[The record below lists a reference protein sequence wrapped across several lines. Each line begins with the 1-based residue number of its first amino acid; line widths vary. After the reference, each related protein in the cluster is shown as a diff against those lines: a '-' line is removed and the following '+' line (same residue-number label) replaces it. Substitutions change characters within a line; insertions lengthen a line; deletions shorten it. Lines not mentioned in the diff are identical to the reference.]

1 MIPRP
6 EQLLGSHT
14 AVSLFSG
21 CGGLDLGVAAAGF
34 NVLASVEIDR
44 HAVSTLQAWTDQ
56 LPYSHRTYHQ
66 DITELDPAQL
76 MLDVGLVPGELDL
89 LVGGPPCQSF
99 SGIGFRR
106 GLEDARGL
114 LLFEMA
120 RFAAV
125 LRPRAILIEQVKGL
139 INFTTSA
146 GQKVLDLLRDEL
158 HELGYETWWQLL
170 PAADYGVPQKRERV
184 LIVAMRTTDRFSF
197 PNPTHAE
204 GSTAAKSYGLLKPHE
219 TVGDALTELPAPTL
233 KGAEPIDPNHVDVTP
248 ERDRERI
255 SRVPEGDWLARQLHL
270 PPELR
275 CNLTR
280 KDTTKYRRLHRSAPS
295 LTLRCGEI
303 HYHPVEDRYLTPRE
317 YLRIH
322 GYPDWFTL
330 FGPIRSRTGT
340 VRDLDQH
347 RQVANSVPP
356 PLARVVADRIRAA
369 LEERHYADDSR
380 DLRVQ
385 DDGCVVRSHREPP
398 SVQMPLLTAGVH
410 SGE

>member
-1 MIPRP
+1 M
-6 EQLLGSHT
+6 
-14 AVSLFSG
+14 
-21 CGGLDLGVAAAGF
+21 
-34 NVLASVEIDR
+34 
-44 HAVSTLQAWTDQ
+44 
-56 LPYSHRTYHQ
+56 
-66 DITELDPAQL
+66 
-76 MLDVGLVPGELDL
+76 
-89 LVGGPPCQSF
+89 
-99 SGIGFRR
+99 
-106 GLEDARGL
+106 
-114 LLFEMA
+114 
-120 RFAAV
+120 
-125 LRPRAILIEQVKGL
+125 
-139 INFTTSA
+139 
-146 GQKVLDLLRDEL
+146 
-158 HELGYETWWQLL
+158 
-170 PAADYGVPQKRERV
+170 
-184 LIVAMRTTDRFSF
+184 
-197 PNPTHAE
+197 
-204 GSTAAKSYGLLKPHE
+204 
-219 TVGDALTELPAPTL
+219 GDALTELPAPTL

-295 LTLRCGEI
+295 LTLRRGEI